1 MIFRSCWL
9 CTDAAQIVSPASDTL
24 SVAEGS
30 DVQLICHSSPDEGTI
45 VWSYNGMPVDPQS
58 PSVGVSSEQ
67 VTQNGQT
74 VVVNTLVLHSVS
86 VQNTRRITYT
96 CKPQDDILNLNA
108 DEIELI
114 ITTTNSK
121 FELIQ
126 GVHKKQCQLLFI
138 TASSNRI

>member
-1 MIFRSCWL
+1 
-9 CTDAAQIVSPASDTL
+9 
-24 SVAEGS
+24 
-30 DVQLICHSSPDEGTI
+30 
-45 VWSYNGMPVDPQS
+45 MPVDPQS

>member
-1 MIFRSCWL
+1 
-9 CTDAAQIVSPASDTL
+9 
-24 SVAEGS
+24 
-30 DVQLICHSSPDEGTI
+30 
-45 VWSYNGMPVDPQS
+45 MPVDPQS

-126 GVHKKQCQLLFI
+126 GITKKQCQLLFI
-138 TASSNRI
+138 TASSNRT

>member
-1 MIFRSCWL
+1 
-9 CTDAAQIVSPASDTL
+9 
-24 SVAEGS
+24 
-30 DVQLICHSSPDEGTI
+30 
-45 VWSYNGMPVDPQS
+45 MPVDPQS

-126 GVHKKQCQLLFI
+126 GITKKQCQLLFI